1 MIYLLED
8 DDSIRK
14 LVCYTLKSQNMEVE
28 GFALPSAFWKGMEQA
43 MPDLILLDIMLPEE
57 DGISILQ
64 KLRKNKDTKTVPVIM
79 LTAKSTEY
87 DTVLGLETGADDYIT
102 KPFGMMALVAR
113 VKAVLRRYENSDS
126 KASKELKVRNIIINK
141 TKHTVTV
148 DGKDVFLT
156 LKEFDLLVLLAE
168 NKGNV
173 ITRDTLLNTIWNYE
187 NDIESRTVD
196 VHVRNLRQKLNDK
209 SNLIETIRG
218 VGYKLND

>member
-14 LVCYTLKSQNMEVE
+14 LVCYTLNSQQMEVE
-28 GFALPSAFWKGMEQA
+28 GFALPSDFWKA
-43 MPDLILLDIMLPEE
+43 MNECIPDLILLDIMLPEE

-64 KLRKNKDTKTVPVIM
+64 KLRKKSETKNIPVIM

-113 VKAVLRRYENSDS
+113 VKAVLRRYEKTAEKSDDQIT
-126 KASKELKVRNIIINK
+126 VQNVVINK

-196 VHVRNLRQKLNDK
+196 VHIRNLRQKLNDK
-209 SNLIETIRG
+209 TNLIETIRG
-218 VGYKLND
+218 VGYKINE